1 MPLYPTTE
9 AKLEIKM
16 SKTATIEDFD
26 ISPSA
31 HLYMEKGV
39 PWQIGKKMTMVNV
52 WSNILTLAKIMI
64 S

>member
-39 PWQIGKKMTMVNV
+39 P
-52 WSNILTLAKIMI
+52 
-64 S
+64 